1 MAGQSNR
8 KAALLEQISRV
19 GKALG
24 NGRRLQI
31 LDLLAQGERTVEA
44 IATATGMN
52 LTTASANLQALKSG
66 GLVEARRD
74 GTRQYY
80 RLAGDDVAR
89 LFALVQVVA
98 DEHLADVAVAA
109 AAVLGSPEDAITREE
124 LLRRQKSGEVTL
136 VDVRP
141 HEEYQAG
148 HIPGAINIPVAEL
161 AGSPN
166 YRPTATSLP
175 TAVAPIAS
183 WPPTQSILLAPRA
196 ARRCGS
202 TTECSNGGWPA
213 CRCMKARQFERRSAA
228 STFVRITWLPSPLDR
243 CAAYGVACAGEARE

>member
-66 GLVEARRD
+66 GLVAARRD

-161 AGSPN
+161 AG
-166 YRPTATSLP
+166 RLAELP
-175 TAVAPIAS
+175 ADRDIVAYCRGAYCVM
-183 WPPTQSILLAPRA
+183 APDA
-196 ARRCGS
+196 
-202 TTECSNGGWPA
+202 
-213 CRCMKARQFERRSAA
+213 
-228 STFVRITWLPSPLDR
+228 VRIARTAGRGAMRLDDGMLEWRLAGLPVDEGAAVRSP
-243 CAAYGVACAGEARE
+243 

>member
-8 KAALLEQISRV
+8 KAALLEQIARV

-161 AGSPN
+161 AGRLAELPADRDIVA
-166 YRPTATSLP
+166 YCRGAYCVMAPDAVHIARTAG
-175 TAVAPIAS
+175 
-183 WPPTQSILLAPRA
+183 RA
-196 ARRCGS
+196 AMRLDDGMLEWRLAG
-202 TTECSNGGWPA
+202 
-213 CRCMKARQFERRSAA
+213 
-228 STFVRITWLPSPLDR
+228 LP
-243 CAAYGVACAGEARE
+243 VHEGEAVRTP

>member
-1 MAGQSNR
+1 MAGQSDR
-8 KAALLEQISRV
+8 KAALLDQVARV
-19 GKALG
+19 GKALA

-31 LDLLAQGERTVEA
+31 LDLLAQGERAVEA

-66 GLVEARRD
+66 GLVEARRE

-80 RLAGDDVAR
+80 RIAGEDVAR

-109 AAVLGSPEDAITREE
+109 ADVLGSPEDAITRAE
-124 LLRRQKSGEVTL
+124 LLRRREAGEVTL

-148 HIPGAINIPVAEL
+148 HIPGAINIPIAELADRLAEL
-161 AGSPN
+161 AGD
-166 YRPTATSLP
+166 RDI
-175 TAVAPIAS
+175 VAYCRGAYCVM
-183 WPPTQSILLAPRA
+183 APRCRPHRARRGAGGETPRRRNARMAIGRTAGRRGCTGRAWGLIARGAEGKSTFGEAA
-196 ARRCGS
+196 ARTARC
-202 TTECSNGGWPA
+202 PA
-213 CRCMKARQFERRSAA
+213 
-228 STFVRITWLPSPLDR
+228 
-243 CAAYGVACAGEARE
+243 